1 MLVVFVLLLCV
12 FFFFKHK
19 TAYEMRIS
27 DWSSD
32 VCSSDLETHALF
44 DDGPSHLHYLMAFA
58 AGWLLRVRPALFESV
73 ARCWKGAAVLALLAF
88 LPIAW
93 TEWTWP
99 GDTRAPG
106 WAIILFHVARQ
117 VQGWAAIVALVGVAD
132 RWGNRDH
139 PKRAMLAEETRRA
152 HV

>member
-1 MLVVFVLLLCV
+1 
-12 FFFFKHK
+12 
-19 TAYEMRIS
+19 MRIS

-32 VCSSDLETHALF
+32 VCSSDLLGWLALYAAFPGHEETYALF

-73 ARCWKGAAVLALLAF
+73 ARCWKGAAVLALPAF

-93 TEWTWP
+93 VDWNWP

-106 WAIILFHVARQ
+106 WAYILFHVRSERSA
-117 VQGWAAIVALVGVAD
+117 GGKGVV
-132 RWGNRDH
+132 WS
-139 PKRAMLAEETRRA
+139 
-152 HV
+152 V

>member
-1 MLVVFVLLLCV
+1 
-12 FFFFKHK
+12 
-19 TAYEMRIS
+19 
-27 DWSSD
+27 
-32 VCSSDLETHALF
+32 
-44 DDGPSHLHYLMAFA
+44 MAFA

-93 TEWTWP
+93 VEWNWP

-139 PKRAMLAEETRRA
+139 PKRAMLAEAVFPFYIIHRSEEHTSEFQSLMRISYA
-152 HV
+152 VFCLKKKK